1 MAFIKQTIDET
12 MDVWEKCYKSQFV
25 QELAKGTL
33 PLEKFKFYIIQDSI
47 YLKQYARVYAMAMY
61 RSTTLKD
68 IQVFYNILSFVSDS
82 ESAVRLNYLK
92 KFDITDDDIEFMSA
106 TETNKNY
113 TDYMLQVAETSEIPE
128 ILMAVLPCMIGYCY
142 VFTEIVKNYADIKK
156 SPYWELIED
165 YANDEYIQSCEFWAH
180 YADSKCER
188 LPAER
193 KEKLKQIFRQ
203 ASLHELYFWEMV
215 FGQANV

>member
-12 MDVWEKCYKSQFV
+12 MDVWEKCYKSRFV

-33 PLEKFKFYIIQDSI
+33 PFEKFKFYIIQDSI
-47 YLKQYARVYAMAMY
+47 YLKHYARVYAMAMY

-68 IQVFYNILSFVSDS
+68 IKVFYDILNFVSDG
-82 ESAVRLNYLK
+82 ESVVRLNYLK
-92 KFDITDDDIEFMSA
+92 KFGITDDDIEFMKA

-113 TDYMLQVAETSEIPE
+113 TDYMLHIAETEDVPE

-142 VFTEIVKNYADIKK
+142 VFTEVVKNYKDIK
-156 SPYWELIED
+156 SSLYWEIIED
-165 YANDEYIQSCEFWAH
+165 YANNDYVKNCEFWAH
-180 YADSKCER
+180 YTDNKCEC
-188 LPAER
+188 LPAAR

-215 FGQANV
+215 FE